1 MRIVPLDLSGAFRIL
16 PEPARDH
23 RGSFARLFCAEA
35 FRAHGLATQWV
46 QMNRSCTAAR
56 GTVRGLHLQT
66 APFAEDKLV
75 RCVSGAV
82 FDVLVDLRPGP
93 GQGRWTALTL
103 AAEGGEAAYIPAGL
117 AHGFQALTDAVELHY
132 CHSAPFAPDHQ
143 AGLHPADPALAI
155 PWPLPV
161 RNLSARDAAL
171 PSLASLRELTP

>member
-1 MRIVPLDLSGAFRIL
+1 MRIVPLDLPGAFRIV
-16 PEPARDH
+16 PQPARDH
-23 RGSFARLFCAEA
+23 RGCFARLFCAEA

-66 APFAEDKLV
+66 PPFAEDKLV
-75 RCVSGAV
+75 RCVAGAV

-93 GQGRWTALTL
+93 GHGRWTALTL
-103 AAEGGEAAYIPAGL
+103 SAETGEAAYIPAGI
-117 AHGFQALTDAVELHY
+117 AHGFQALTDGVELHY

-171 PSLASLRELTP
+171 PSLASLREPAP